1 VEDTDIGAK
10 SLFLASLSGIR
21 IWPHN
26 RKERESEEMMEKIYD
41 PHKIERECYS
51 DWTEKG
57 YFKAEGVSEKPPF
70 SMVIP
75 PPNVTGSLH
84 MGHALNNTLQD
95 IVTRFKRMAGFNTL
109 WAPGMDHAG
118 IATQNVVERE
128 LAKEGITRDMLG
140 RDKFVERV
148 WEWKKQ
154 SGGTIIEQLKR
165 LGASC
170 DWSRERFT
178 MDEGL
183 SKAVREVFVRLFQ
196 EGLIYR
202 GDYIVNWC
210 PRCETALSDIESEHE
225 ETKGFLYHIEYPLAE
240 GEGTL
245 TVATTRPETMLGDTA
260 VAVNP
265 KDERYA
271 KYVGKY
277 VIVPIIN
284 RKVPVIGDAYVD
296 TAFGTGVLKVT
307 PAHDLN
313 DFEIGRRC
321 GLEVVKVIDEKGM
334 MNDATLHYKGMD
346 RFECREK
353 IVEELRGMGLLRKTE
368 PYNLGV
374 GKCYR
379 CKTVVE
385 PTLSLQWF
393 LKMKP
398 LAEPAIEAVKA
409 HRVKII
415 PEMWEKVYFEW
426 MENIRDWCISRQIWW
441 GHRIPVWYCDS
452 CNTMHVSVEDLSLC
466 PGCGGALRQESDVL
480 DTWFSSGLWPF
491 TTLGWPEETDHLKTF
506 YPTSLL
512 ITGFDILF
520 FWVARMIMMGIRFM
534 GDVPFRE
541 VYIHALVRDAEGKK
555 MSKSKGNV
563 IDPLIMIDQYGT
575 DAFRFSLTMLAA
587 QGRDILLSEERV
599 EGARN
604 FVNKIWNASKL
615 AFSFM
620 EDLRPASGKE
630 KSRYLPDRWIRSRA
644 EKMIREVTD
653 SIDTYRFNDAATGL
667 YTFVWHEF
675 CDWYLELIK
684 PNLYGKVTDFDS
696 EVTRNTLL
704 RTLTDI
710 VKLLHPIMPFVTEEL
725 YKRLP
730 ARDAESI
737 MIAPFPVF
745 DEGEVDEEAEEQ
757 MDMLMGV
764 IDSVRNIRGE
774 TGIAPHVKVTAVIRT
789 SQHRPL
795 LEAYGYYIKELAR
808 IEELSFTEGDA
819 PEQAAIALYKGV
831 EVFIPLKGVIDISME
846 LGRIGKELVKIEGEM
861 EKIRN
866 KLNNEAFRSKAPEEV
881 IAKNEAQYKNLGEK
895 GEKLKMSRKVLEG
908 LAGS

>member
-1 VEDTDIGAK
+1 
-10 SLFLASLSGIR
+10 
-21 IWPHN
+21 
-26 RKERESEEMMEKIYD
+26 MMEKVFD
-41 PHKIERECYS
+41 PATIEQKRYKE
-51 DWTEKG
+51 WTEKG
-57 YFKAEGVSEKPPF
+57 YFKGESVSEKPPF

-95 IVTRFKRMAGFNTL
+95 IVTRYKRMAGFNAL
-109 WAPGMDHAG
+109 WVPGMDHAG

-128 LAKEGITRDMLG
+128 LAKEGMTRDMLG
-140 RDKFVERV
+140 REGFVRKV
-148 WEWKKQ
+148 WEWKEQ

-178 MDEGL
+178 MDAGL
-183 SKAVREVFVRLFQ
+183 SRAVREVFVRLYE

-210 PRCETALSDIESEHE
+210 PRCETALSDIEAEHE
-225 ETKGFLYHIEYPLAE
+225 ETKGFLYHIKYPLE
-240 GEGTL
+240 GGGTL

-265 KDERYA
+265 EDERYG
-271 KYVGKY
+271 KYIGQY
-277 VIVPIIN
+277 VIVPVAE
-284 RKVPVIGDAYVD
+284 RRVPVIGDGYVD

-307 PAHDLN
+307 PAHDVN

-321 GLEVVKVIDEKGM
+321 GLEVVKVINEQGI
-334 MNDATLHYKGMD
+334 MNENAVHYKGMD
-346 RFECREK
+346 RFECRER
-353 IVEELRGMGLLRKTE
+353 IVEELKEKGFLEKLE
-368 PYNLGV
+368 PYDLSV

-398 LAEPAIEAVKA
+398 LAEPAIEAVRTRKV
-409 HRVKII
+409 RII
-415 PEMWEKVYFEW
+415 PDMWEKVYYEW

-441 GHRIPVWYCDS
+441 GHRIPVWYCDTCS
-452 CNTMHVSVEDLSLC
+452 KMYVSMDDLSVC
-466 PGCGGALRQESDVL
+466 EECKGPLRQDSDVL
-480 DTWFSSGLWPF
+480 DTWFSSALWPF
-491 TTLGWPEETDHLKTF
+491 TTLGWPKETDELKTF

-534 GDVPFRE
+534 GDVPFRD

-563 IDPLIMIDQYGT
+563 IDPLVIIDQYGT

-587 QGRDILLSEERV
+587 QGRDILLSEERI
-599 EGARN
+599 EGSRN

-620 EDLRPASGKE
+620 EGQDFADLAGVERSAF
-630 KSRYLPDRWIRSRA
+630 LPDRWVSSRTQKVIH
-644 EKMIREVTD
+644 EVRE
-653 SIDTYRFNDAATGL
+653 SIDTYRFNEAAHTL

-684 PNLYGKVTDFDS
+684 PNLYGKVTRFDDRA
-696 EVTRNTLL
+696 TRIVLRRTLL
-704 RTLTDI
+704 DI
-710 VKLLHPIMPFVTEEL
+710 LKLLHPIMPFVTEEL
-725 YKRLP
+725 YQKFP
-730 ARDAESI
+730 GQEAESI
-737 MIAPFPVF
+737 MIAPFPI
-745 DEGEVDEEAEEQ
+745 DDKTELDEEAEQQ
-757 MDMLMGV
+757 MDMIMGV
-764 IDSVRNIRGE
+764 VDVVRNIRGE
-774 TGIAPHVKVTAVIRT
+774 TGIPPHVRAPVVIKT
-789 SQHRPL
+789 SEYSSL
-795 LEAYGYYIKELAR
+795 LEEYGFYIKELAK
-808 IEELSFTEGDA
+808 IDDLSFTDQAA
-819 PEQAAIALYKGV
+819 PDQAAIGLYKGI
-831 EVFIPLKGVIDISME
+831 EVFLPMKGVIDVSKE
-846 LGRIGKELVKIEGEM
+846 LGRVGKELTKIDGDM
-861 EKIRN
+861 ERIFA
-866 KLNNEAFRSKAPEEV
+866 KLNNKAFREKAPEDV
-881 IAKNEAQYKNLGEK
+881 IEKNETQCRDLQEK
-895 GEKLKMSRKVLEG
+895 REKLLASRRMLEG
-908 LAGS
+908 LSGN

>member
-1 VEDTDIGAK
+1 
-10 SLFLASLSGIR
+10 
-21 IWPHN
+21 
-26 RKERESEEMMEKIYD
+26 MMEKVYD
-41 PHKIERECYS
+41 PHKIEKEWY
-51 DWTEKG
+51 DVWIKKG
-57 YFKAEGVSEKPPF
+57 YFKADSVSAKPPF

-95 IVTRFKRMAGFNTL
+95 IVTRFKRMAGFNAL
-109 WAPGMDHAG
+109 WVPGMDHAG

-128 LAKEGITRDMLG
+128 LAKEGMVRDMLG
-140 RDKFVERV
+140 RENFIKRV
-148 WEWKKQ
+148 WEWKAQ

-178 MDEGL
+178 MDAGL
-183 SKAVREVFVRLFQ
+183 SKAVREVFVRLY
-196 EGLIYR
+196 EAGLIYR
-202 GDYIVNWC
+202 DNYIINWC
-210 PRCETALSDIESEHE
+210 PRCETALSDLEAEHE
-225 ETKGFLYHIEYPLAE
+225 QTKGFLYHIKYPLAD
-240 GEGTL
+240 GSGAL
-245 TVATTRPETMLGDTA
+245 TVATTRPETLLGDTA

-265 KDERYA
+265 DDERYG
-271 KYVGKY
+271 KYVGQY
-277 VIVPIIN
+277 VIVPIVN
-284 RKVPVIGDAYVD
+284 RKVPVIGDSYVD
-296 TAFGTGVLKVT
+296 TTFGTGVLKVT

-313 DFEIGRRC
+313 DFEIGKRC
-321 GLEVVKVIDEKGM
+321 ALEVVKVIDEKGR
-334 MNDATLHYKGMD
+334 MNKEALHYEGMD

-353 IVEELRGMGLLRKTE
+353 IVEELRDKGLLEKLE
-368 PYNLGV
+368 PYDLGV

-398 LAEPAIEAVKA
+398 LAEPAIEAVRSHKV
-409 HRVKII
+409 RII

-441 GHRIPVWYCDS
+441 GHRIPVWFCDS
-452 CNTMHVSVEDLSLC
+452 CNKMYVSVEDLTEC
-466 PGCGGALRQESDVL
+466 KECGGKLRQESDVL

-491 TTLGWPEETDHLKTF
+491 TTLGWPDKTDDLKTF

-520 FWVARMIMMGIRFM
+520 FWVARMIMMGLRFM

-563 IDPLIMIDQYGT
+563 IDPLVMIDQYGT

-615 AFSFM
+615 AFTFI
-620 EDLRPASGKE
+620 EGLKPGPDGE

-644 EKMIREVTD
+644 AKVAREVRE
-653 SIDTYRFNDAATGL
+653 SIETYRFNDAATSL

-684 PNLYGKVTDFDS
+684 PNLYGKATGFDDMK
-696 EVTRNTLL
+696 TRETLYK
-704 RTLTDI
+704 TLSDI
-710 VKLLHPIMPFVTEEL
+710 LKLLHPIMPFITEEL
-725 YKRLP
+725 YMRLP
-730 ARDAESI
+730 VRDAESV
-737 MIAPFPVF
+737 MIAPFPAAS
-745 DEGEVDEEAEEQ
+745 DAEIDEESEQ
-757 MDMLMGV
+757 GMEMVMGV
-764 IDSVRNIRGE
+764 IDAVRNIRGE
-774 TGIAPHVKVTAVIRT
+774 TGIAPNVKVSAVIRAGGM
-789 SQHRPL
+789 RPL
-795 LEAYGYYIKELAR
+795 LEEYGYYVKELAK
-808 IEELSFTEGDA
+808 IEDLGFTEGDA
-819 PEQAAIALYKGV
+819 PDQAAIGLFKGV
-831 EVFIPLKGVIDISME
+831 EVFVPLKGVIDVAKE
-846 LGRIGKELVKIEGEM
+846 LGRIGKELAKTEGEM
-861 EKIRN
+861 EKLFN
-866 KLNNEAFRSKAPEEV
+866 KLNNQSFREKAPEEV
-881 IAKNEAQYKNLGEK
+881 IAKNEAQYSAYQEK
-895 GEKLKMSRKVLEG
+895 REKLLVSRKVLEG
-908 LAGS
+908 LSGA